1 MYVMQWR
8 VSTTTSTQ
16 WFTLVVNND
25 QRKLKII
32 KNWREHKL
40 DGGEGGCFVVGDTM
54 MVCRI
59 V

>member
-1 MYVMQWR
+1 MQWR

-32 KNWREHKL
+32 KNWREHRL

-54 MVCRI
+54 MVCRF